1 MEIVCQNDAWD
12 LISGDS
18 LKTVYAQFKD
28 SLDNISGTV
37 LVGITLDTTPPVGA
51 VLINGGATCTNFYP
65 VTLTLAATGA
75 SQMRFSNSANFDGV
89 SWENYAVGKA
99 WSLDTN
105 GNDGLRT
112 VYVQFRDEAGN
123 ISTVSAGITLDTLP
137 PTGSILINDG
147 AIYTST
153 TGVTLSVSTTGASQM
168 CFSNDNITWDA
179 WEPCA
184 TSKPWILPGGNGNK
198 TVYCQFK
205 DEAGNLSGVG
215 SSSIHP
221 EDWHARRNRRYQW
234 RLTLY
239 QNH

>member
-1 MEIVCQNDAWD
+1 MMAWD

-28 SLDNISGTV
+28 SLDNISGTSSSAASPW
-37 LVGITLDTTPPVGA
+37 TPRRRSAPS
-51 VLINGGATCTNFYP
+51 LINGGATCTNFYP

-123 ISTVSAGITLDTLP
+123 ISSGKRRHHPGHPA
-137 PTGSILINDG
+137 TGSILINDG

-153 TGVTLSVSTTGASQM
+153 TGAL
-168 CFSNDNITWDA
+168 
-179 WEPCA
+179 
-184 TSKPWILPGGNGNK
+184 
-198 TVYCQFK
+198 
-205 DEAGNLSGVG
+205 
-215 SSSIHP
+215 
-221 EDWHARRNRRYQW
+221 
-234 RLTLY
+234 
-239 QNH
+239 